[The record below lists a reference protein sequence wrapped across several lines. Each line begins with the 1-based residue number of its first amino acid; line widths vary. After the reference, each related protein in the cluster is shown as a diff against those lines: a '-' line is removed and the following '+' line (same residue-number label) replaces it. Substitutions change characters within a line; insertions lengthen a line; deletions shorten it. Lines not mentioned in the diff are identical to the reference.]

1 MRRSARAQTAALSRG
16 LILASCYYFVIS
28 DFRSLT
34 LIFVQRPVVEQQED
48 DRRRYEHRL
57 RKQPGRE
64 YDRDR
69 EIAGDRWFAR
79 VIKICR
85 EREHEEDS
93 AQNVFAFLDPNDRF
107 RPQWMNCK
115 NRGGKRT
122 SPDRSSEFPQ
132 REKKQDDS
140 CGMKNNVRQM
150 KQARIESVELELEHV
165 RDVLERKPVR
175 GGPMSEGPFDAVQRE
190 TGIYLRNFVN
200 VFRVIEV
207 DEGKFDCLPEHEP
220 NERDQTDANA
230 GD

>member
-1 MRRSARAQTAALSRG
+1 MQ
-16 LILASCYYFVIS
+16 
-28 DFRSLT
+28 
-34 LIFVQRPVVEQQED
+34 
-48 DRRRYEHRL
+48 
-57 RKQPGRE
+57 
-64 YDRDR
+64 
-69 EIAGDRWFAR
+69 
-79 VIKICR
+79 ICR

-115 NRGGKRT
+115 NRGDKRT
-122 SPDRSSEFPQ
+122 SPDRSREFPQ
-132 REKKQDDS
+132 HENKQDDS

-175 GGPMSEGPFDAVQRE
+175 GRPMSECPFDPVQRE
-190 TGIYLRNFVN
+190 ASIYLRNFVN

-207 DEGKFDCLPEHEP
+207 DEWKFNGLAENEP

-230 GD
+230 RDERALQNFTAHLAS